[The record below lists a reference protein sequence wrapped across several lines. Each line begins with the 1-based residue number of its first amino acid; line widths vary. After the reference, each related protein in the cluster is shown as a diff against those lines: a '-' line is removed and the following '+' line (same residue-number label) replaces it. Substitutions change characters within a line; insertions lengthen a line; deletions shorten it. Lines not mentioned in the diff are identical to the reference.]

1 MFLME
6 GSVKENVNK
15 QSKRQIIFKISRTL
29 GVVFVAVG
37 IFWLGLM
44 IGSGN
49 IRIHKLSSENK
60 TLPANL
66 DYKTIEQVYDELR
79 QNYDGKLDVN
89 TLLNGL
95 KHGLANST
103 GDPYTSYFT
112 PAEAKNF
119 TDQLQGTFQG
129 IGAELS
135 KDKDGNLIVVA
146 PIDGFPAQKAGLK
159 SKDIII
165 AVNGDS
171 TTNMS
176 VDEAVS
182 KIRGPKG
189 TNVNLKIIRDK
200 SQTLNL
206 KITREEIKI
215 PSVTTKT
222 LNGNIGYIKISEYSD
237 DTAELATAA
246 ANKFKNAGVKGI
258 ILDLRGN
265 PGGELKAA
273 VDVSSLW
280 LGKNQTVLTTRRDG
294 VIVDSYSAHGYAP
307 LAATPTVVL
316 INEGSASAS
325 EITAG
330 ALRDNKVATLIGIK
344 SFGKG
349 SVQDIENLIDGAML
363 KVTIA
368 RWYTPNGK
376 NIDKQGIEPD
386 KTVQRSDNDI
396 KTGKDPQ
403 LDAALQSLR

>member
-1 MFLME
+1 M
-6 GSVKENVNK
+6 KENVNK